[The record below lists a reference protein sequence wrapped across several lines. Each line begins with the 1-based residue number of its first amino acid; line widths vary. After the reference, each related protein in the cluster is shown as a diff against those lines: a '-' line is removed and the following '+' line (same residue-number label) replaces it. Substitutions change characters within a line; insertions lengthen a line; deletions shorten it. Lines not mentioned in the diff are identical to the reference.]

1 MRFPLQDAVMQNLE
15 KSTWFEFMQ
24 CNSFHFTAHIIPI
37 LRARDYPPH
46 SWSLPIF
53 GKVFA
58 SFSKSAKKG
67 GPGSV
72 PAMADTEVGPP
83 SKRRDAAS
91 PSQGR
96 PPSQPPC
103 ASPEVLVRTKIFLD
117 QHQNLFRPA
126 PKLQRF
132 RRSNYRQAS
141 PDSSTLTT
149 DSRSG
154 RETPKTTYRNA
165 PQPLSKR
172 VRRIST
178 LKNG

>member
-1 MRFPLQDAVMQNLE
+1 MPSC
-15 KSTWFEFMQ
+15 KTWR
-24 CNSFHFTAHIIPI
+24 N
-37 LRARDYPPH
+37 R
-46 SWSLPIF
+46 
-53 GKVFA
+53 
-58 SFSKSAKKG
+58 
-67 GPGSV
+67 PGSSSCNATLFILQRTLYQFCALATTHPIPGV
-72 PAMADTEVGPP
+72 YPFLAKCLPV
-83 SKRRDAAS
+83 SRNLRRRE
-91 PSQGR
+91 GR